1 MLRIIE
7 NCNITFVISALL
19 ELTKEFHEIFDK
31 NLVNLSIKCLLKA
44 TFNLSQQNIDNIKIS
59 QILLQIH
66 LLLSSLQKKN
76 KDLNK
81 KSEIDELIIN
91 TVKNIVGEFVKYKK
105 EKIMEEYSKSVIN
118 HQTKDEFILNWIKDE
133 LEKS

>member
-1 MLRIIE
+1 MLRILE
-7 NCNITFVISALL
+7 NCDITLVISGLL
-19 ELTKEFHEIFDK
+19 ELIKEFHESDDK
-31 NLVNLSIKCLLKA
+31 NLVNLSIKCLLKT
-44 TFNLSQQNIDNIKIS
+44 TFNLSQNIDNIKIS

-66 LLLSSLQKKN
+66 MLLLSLQKKN

-81 KSEIDELIIN
+81 KSQIDALIIS

-105 EKIMEEYSKSVIN
+105 EKILEEYSKSVKN
-118 HQTKDEFILNWIKDE
+118 HQFNDKFLLKWIKAE